1 MDNFHTFK
9 TSLNRKST
17 MKKLLIVILILG
29 IAAFV
34 GYKYVYQS
42 HRDIQGEKAEF
53 TVDATELAREFSENS
68 DVTSKKYLNKTIIV
82 EGKLTEIEANS
93 LMLNDAAYC
102 TFDINHNISESSLNS
117 KYAIKGR
124 CIGYD
129 ELLEVVKLDQAS
141 IIK

>member
-1 MDNFHTFK
+1 
-9 TSLNRKST
+9 

-42 HRDIQGEKAEF
+42 HRDIQEEKAEF
-53 TVDATELAREFSENS
+53 TVDATDLAREFSES
-68 DVTSKKYLNKTIIV
+68 PDTASKKYLNKTIIV
-82 EGKLTEIEANS
+82 KGEVTEIETNS
-93 LMLNDAAYC
+93 LMLSEAAYC
-102 TFDINHNISESSLNS
+102 TFDTDHNITTSSLRS
-117 KYAIKGR
+117 QYTIKGR

-129 ELLEVVKLDQAS
+129 ELLEVVKLDQTS

>member
-1 MDNFHTFK
+1 
-9 TSLNRKST
+9 

-42 HRDIQGEKAEF
+42 HRDIQEEKAEF
-53 TVDATELAREFSENS
+53 TVDATDLVREFSESS
-68 DVTSKKYLNKTIIV
+68 DTASKKYLNKTIIV
-82 EGKLTEIEANS
+82 KGEVTEIETNS
-93 LMLNDAAYC
+93 LMLNEAAYC
-102 TFDINHNISESSLNS
+102 TFDTDHNITASSLRS
-117 KYAIKGR
+117 QYIIKGR

>member
-1 MDNFHTFK
+1 
-9 TSLNRKST
+9 
-17 MKKLLIVILILG
+17 MKKLLIAILILG

-34 GYKYVYQS
+34 GYKYIYQS
-42 HRDIQGEKAEF
+42 HRDIQEEKAEF
-53 TVDATELAREFSENS
+53 TVDATDLAREFSETP
-68 DVTSKKYLNKTIIV
+68 DITSKKYLNKTIIV
-82 EGKLTEIEANS
+82 KGEVTEIEANS

-102 TFDINHNISESSLNS
+102 TFDNDHNIAPSSLQS
-117 KYAIKGR
+117 KKYTIKGR

>member
-1 MDNFHTFK
+1 
-9 TSLNRKST
+9 

-42 HRDIQGEKAEF
+42 HRDIQEEKAEF
-53 TVDATELAREFSENS
+53 TVDATDLAREFSES
-68 DVTSKKYLNKTIIV
+68 PDTASKKYLNKTIIV
-82 EGKLTEIEANS
+82 KGEVTEIEGNS
-93 LMLNDAAYC
+93 LMLNEAAYC
-102 TFDINHNISESSLNS
+102 TFDVDHNIAGSSLQS
-117 KYAIKGR
+117 KYTIKGR